1 MKKMRIRKI
10 RVAFGMIVLAGLLAS
25 VVFLFV
31 SCNNGDGMLGGGR
44 GNETTQSLETDQPVV
59 NQGIPL
65 FLQGDRRWGDQIYG
79 DDRME
84 LTGCGPTCLAMVRC
98 GLGHDTRWTP
108 DQVAEVAERD
118 GYYAKGKG
126 SVWALMSEGAGEFGL
141 TADSVVFDATH
152 IIQTLQRGSPIIC
165 AMGPGDFTTEGHFIV
180 LAGVD
185 EASGEILV
193 NDPNSRENSI
203 RTWDVERIMGQ
214 VRNLW
219 CYSLS

>member
-1 MKKMRIRKI
+1 MTKVKIRKV
-10 RVAFGMIVLAGLLAS
+10 RAFFGLIVLAGLLAS

-31 SCNNGDGMLGGGR
+31 RCNGDGYGGAGEE
-44 GNETTQSLETDQPVV
+44 NETAQSLETDQPVV

-65 FLQGDRRWGDQIYG
+65 FLQGDRRWRDQIYG

-126 SVWALMSEGAGEFGL
+126 SVWTLMSEGAGEFGL
-141 TADSVVFDATH
+141 SVDKVVFDAAH
-152 IIQTLQRGSPIIC
+152 IIQTLQNGHPIIC

-185 EASGEILV
+185 EASGEVLV

-214 VRNLW
+214 TKNLW

>member
-1 MKKMRIRKI
+1 MTKRRIHKL
-10 RVAFGMIVLAGLLAS
+10 RVSLVLLVLAGTIAA
-25 VVFLFV
+25 VGFFLWG
-31 SCNNGDGMLGGGR
+31 CHGMEEGERWGGGSDVVR
-44 GNETTQSLETDQPVV
+44 TPVTDQPVV

-65 FLQGDRRWGDQIYG
+65 FLQSDSRWGNQIYG

-84 LTGCGPTCLAMVRC
+84 ITGCGPTCLAMVRC
-98 GLGHDTRWTP
+98 GLGHDTTWTP

-141 TADSVVFDATH
+141 TADHVVFDKTH
-152 IIQTLQRGSPIIC
+152 ILQTLRNGKPIIC

-203 RTWDVERIMGQ
+203 RTWDVERIMAQ
-214 VRNLW
+214 TKNLW
-219 CYSLS
+219 SFSLI

>member
-1 MKKMRIRKI
+1 MTKVKLRKI
-10 RVAFGMIVLAGLLAS
+10 RVAFGLLVLAGVVAS
-25 VVFLFV
+25 VVFLFARC
-31 SCNNGDGMLGGGR
+31 SKGDGAGGVGTAR
-44 GNETTQSLETDQPVV
+44 SSEADQPVV

-65 FLQGDRRWGDQIYG
+65 FLQSDRRWKDQMYG
-79 DDRME
+79 DDCME
-84 LTGCGPTCLAMVRC
+84 VTGCGPTCLAMVRC

-108 DQVAEVAERD
+108 DQVAEVAERE
-118 GYYAKGKG
+118 GYYARGRG
-126 SVWALMSEGAGEFGL
+126 SLWALMSEGAGEFGL
-141 TADSVVFDATH
+141 MADSVVFDATH
-152 IIQTLQRGSPIIC
+152 IIQTLRDKKPIIC

-214 VRNLW
+214 IKNLW
-219 CYSLS
+219 CYSLF

>member
-1 MKKMRIRKI
+1 MTKRKI
-10 RVAFGMIVLAGLLAS
+10 HKLRVSLALLVLAGIITAVGFLLWS
-25 VVFLFV
+25 CHGMEEGEGWGSGSDVVHTP
-31 SCNNGDGMLGGGR
+31 DA
-44 GNETTQSLETDQPVV
+44 DQPVV

-65 FLQGDRRWGDQIYG
+65 FLQGDRRWRDQLYG

-84 LTGCGPTCLAMVRC
+84 ITGCGPTCLAMIRC
-98 GLGHDTRWTP
+98 GLGHDTTWTP
-108 DQVAEVAERD
+108 DQVAEVAERG

-126 SVWALMSEGAGEFGL
+126 SVWTLMSEGAEEFGL
-141 TADSVVFDATH
+141 TADSVVFDKTH
-152 IIQTLQRGSPIIC
+152 ILQTLRNGNPIIC

-203 RTWDVERIMGQ
+203 RTWDVETIMAQ
-214 VRNLW
+214 TKNLW
-219 CYSLS
+219 SYSLI